1 MPGEHDDRPVET
13 IADTDPA
20 PEPEL
25 LSPYPPDLFED
36 VISEVAKEG
45 DGLRGTLVDGLKQFE
60 SPRNLERGGTTTT
73 LYDQANGVLDAGL
86 AVAYESAASLD
97 AEQFAH
103 GVVSQVFGH
112 LGLDPES
119 EPLTETVTEIVAVA
133 LDEWAQRQHPLTI
146 RP

>member
-1 MPGEHDDRPVET
+1 MPGDHDDRPVET

-60 SPRNLERGGTTTT
+60 SPRNLEHGTISDA
-73 LYDQANGVLDAGL
+73 YDLANAVLDAGL
-86 AVAYESAASLD
+86 WVAHESAASLD

-103 GVVSQVFGH
+103 GVVAQVFGH